1 MNASAKRKEQLPEK
15 LFKNPAAC
23 LSTFDKQN
31 SVLAHVCGL
40 SLRYKQWL
48 SLSDSSVCVIERNRK
63 IIAVH
68 GKELNNLRVR
78 NVRSPNK

>member
-1 MNASAKRKEQLPEK
+1 MNASAKRKEQLPEN

-48 SLSDSSVCVIERNRK
+48 SLSDPSVCVIERNRK
-63 IIAVH
+63 IIAV
-68 GKELNNLRVR
+68 LA
-78 NVRSPNK
+78 